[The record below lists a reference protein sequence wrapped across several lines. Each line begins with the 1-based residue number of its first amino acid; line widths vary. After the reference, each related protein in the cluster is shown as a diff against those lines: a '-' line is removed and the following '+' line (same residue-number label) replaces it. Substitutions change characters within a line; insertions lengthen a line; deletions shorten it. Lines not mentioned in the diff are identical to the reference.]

1 MESSADALIDVR
13 NVTVRF
19 DRRDPE
25 PVIDDVS
32 LQIRRG
38 ELVALIGPSGC
49 GKSTLLN
56 MAAGLVRPTEGEIHM
71 ADKATVAYV
80 FQRPRLLPWRNV
92 MSNVEYGLQARGAS
106 RHAARQRAKEALELV
121 NLKGHDAKYPH
132 QLSGG
137 MQQRVAL
144 ARGLAIDPAVCLLDE
159 PFGALDALTRSYLQ
173 EELLGIVRGQNMT
186 TLLVTHDIDEA
197 LLLADRILVMTARP
211 GKIRAEIPVPFGAER
226 TLDIL
231 LRDPEYPRLRSSL
244 RAMLRPEVDAVEEL
258 VA

>member
-56 MAAGLVRPTEGEIHM
+56 MAAGLVRPTEGEILM

-121 NLKGHDAKYPH
+121 NLKGWP
-132 QLSGG
+132 STP
-137 MQQRVAL
+137 RCSCSTSPS
-144 ARGLAIDPAVCLLDE
+144 ARSTPSRAATCR
-159 PFGALDALTRSYLQ
+159 RSCW
-173 EELLGIVRGQNMT
+173 
-186 TLLVTHDIDEA
+186 A
-197 LLLADRILVMTARP
+197 SCAAR
-211 GKIRAEIPVPFGAER
+211 
-226 TLDIL
+226 T
-231 LRDPEYPRLRSSL
+231 
-244 RAMLRPEVDAVEEL
+244 
-258 VA
+258 